1 MARILVVDD
10 EPHVTRLVQQRLRS
24 AGYEVD
30 TARNGLEAISCIEAS
45 DYAAIVTDYNMPGM
59 DGRQLVEWVRKERA
73 GQDIGIYLVTAR
85 LEERVRTWAEGLPSV
100 DYIEKPLSLRDLI
113 ARLESRFRKAEARD
127 A

>member
-1 MARILVVDD
+1 MVRILVVDD
-10 EPHVTRLVQQRLRS
+10 EPHVTRLVQQRLRA

-30 TARNGLEAISCIEAS
+30 TASNGLEATRCIEAC

-73 GQDIGIYLVTAR
+73 GKDICIYLVTAR

-100 DYIEKPLSLRDLI
+100 DYIEKPLSLRNLI
-113 ARLESRFRKAEARD
+113 ERLESRLGKVEARD

>member
-10 EPHVTRLVQQRLRS
+10 EPHVTRLVQQRLRG

-30 TARNGLEAISCIEAS
+30 TARNGLEAIGCIEAS
-45 DYAAIVTDYNMPGM
+45 DYAAIVTDYNMPQM

-73 GQDIGIYLVTAR
+73 GKDIGIYLVTAR
-85 LEERVRTWAEGLPSV
+85 LEERVRAWAEGMPSV
-100 DYIEKPLSLRDLI
+100 EYIEKPLSVRDLL
-113 ARLESRFRKAEARD
+113 ARLESRLRKPEPRD